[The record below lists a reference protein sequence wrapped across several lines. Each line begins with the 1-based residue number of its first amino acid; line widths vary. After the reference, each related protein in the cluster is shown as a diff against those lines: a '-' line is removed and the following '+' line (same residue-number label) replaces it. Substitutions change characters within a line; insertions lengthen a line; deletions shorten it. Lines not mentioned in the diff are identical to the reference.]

1 MQQLLFGS
9 SNRGKIAEVSALGAR
24 LGVSVVGLD
33 ACSAEGLGAPPH
45 VVEGLPTYEANAR
58 HKALSYARWAGR
70 PCVGDDTGLEIASVG
85 GLPGLY
91 SHRFGL
97 SRVAALLGLHLEVSA
112 RFVCC
117 VVYAEPSGRTVAVT
131 QALDGQIRKPSI
143 QEVQELANDPLP
155 YARLF
160 TPVGERKP
168 LRELLPREGFLSHR
182 GKAFSELVRVLR

>member
-9 SNRGKIAEVSALGAR
+9 SNQGKVAEVSAVAAR
-24 LGVSVVGLD
+24 LGIAIVGLD
-33 ACSAEGLGAPPH
+33 ACRAESLGAPPH

-58 HKALSYARWAGR
+58 HKALTYARWAGR
-70 PCVGDDTGLEIASVG
+70 PCIGDDTGLEIPSVA

-91 SHRFGL
+91 SHRFGVP
-97 SRVAALLGLHLEVSA
+97 RVAALLGLHSEVSA

-131 QALDGQIRKPSI
+131 QALDGQLRRPSL

-182 GKAFSELVRVLR
+182 GKAFAELVRVLR

>member
-9 SNRGKIAEVSALGAR
+9 SNQGKVAEVSAVAAR
-24 LGVSVVGLD
+24 LGIAIVGLD
-33 ACSAEGLGAPPH
+33 ACSAAGLGTPPH

-70 PCVGDDTGLEIASVG
+70 PCVGDDTGLEIPSVG

-91 SHRFGL
+91 SHRFGVP
-97 SRVAALLGLHLEVSA
+97 RVAALLGLRSEVPA

-117 VVYAEPSGRTVAVT
+117 VVYAEPSGRCVPVT
-131 QALDGQIRKPSI
+131 QALEGDLRKPSP
-143 QEVQELANDPLP
+143 QEVHELANDPLP

-160 TPVGERKP
+160 TPFGERET
-168 LRELLPREGFLSHR
+168 LRVLIAREGFLSHR
-182 GKAFSELVRVLR
+182 GRAFAELMRVL